1 MSESNGHLMTRAI
14 LTAPRQFKLQ
24 EMPIPVPADD
34 QVLVKVHS
42 CALCTF
48 EQRIYSGEEPIYPM
62 AGGHEVSGTVVDK
75 GRLVFGLAPGDHVT
89 LSGLVRCG
97 QCDSC
102 RRGYDNICENM
113 YAVRDPQGGPGG
125 LGEYVLRLGADCF
138 KVPPEVSLEHAALAE
153 PLACVLRS
161 VKRANLQSG
170 EKVVIVGAGI
180 MGLLHLQL
188 ARRANAVVFV
198 SEPDEKRR
206 EKAIAL
212 GADHVF
218 NPLEQDYVKT
228 VKDLTGGRG
237 SEVAFLCV
245 ANTAII
251 EPAIVASANDGRVLY
266 YSSFFPKGKKIE
278 VDPNIFHKKEVALS
292 GTMSQTRQDYFE
304 ATELIARQ
312 CLDFRPLISAT
323 YPLKDLETAIQ
334 MALTPGSYRVIVQP

>member
-1 MSESNGHLMTRAI
+1 MSESNGHSMARAI

-24 EMPIPVPADD
+24 DVPVPTPAAD

-48 EQRIYSGEEPIYPM
+48 EQRIYSGEEPIYPF

-75 GRLVFGLAPGDHVT
+75 GKLVFGLAPGDHVT

-97 QCDSC
+97 QCESC
-102 RRGYDNICENM
+102 RRGYDNICENQ
-113 YAVRDPQGGPGG
+113 YAVRDPQGGPAG
-125 LGEYVLRLGADCF
+125 LGEYVLRSGADCF
-138 KVPPEVSLEHAALAE
+138 KVSPEVSLEHAALAE

-161 VKRANLQSG
+161 VKRANLQSR
-170 EKVVIVGAGI
+170 EKVVIIGAGI

-188 ARRANAVVFV
+188 ARRANAVVIV
-198 SEPDEKRR
+198 SEPDAGRR
-206 EKAIAL
+206 EKAVAL

-218 NPLEQDYVKT
+218 NPLEQNYVET
-228 VKDLTGGRG
+228 VKGLTGGRG
-237 SEVAFLCV
+237 SDVAFICV
-245 ANTAII
+245 AQTATI
-251 EPAIVASANDGRVLY
+251 EPAIVASANDGRVLC

-278 VDPNIFHKKEVALS
+278 VDPNIFHKKEVVLS

-304 ATELIARQ
+304 AAELISLQ

-323 YPLKDLETAIQ
+323 YPLKELETAFQ